1 MEWEL
6 PAVTYHPNLA
16 VLYRWVAFY
25 IPDARVT
32 IWGGPWDIAEV
43 RVESDDLVYR
53 MAVAEYHLS
62 HPDMLRPWSERL
74 GEYWRKSGGA

>member
-1 MEWEL
+1 
-6 PAVTYHPNLA
+6 
-16 VLYRWVAFY
+16 
-25 IPDARVT
+25 
-32 IWGGPWDIAEV
+32 
-43 RVESDDLVYR
+43 VYR